1 MKTKYGI
8 FAVAC
13 LLSSAVFAEDAIKHE
28 IKTTVEVLA
37 KSSTSWAGETLP
49 NYPSG
54 TPEVTILRIVIPPK
68 TKLPMH
74 KHPYINA
81 GVLLSGE
88 LIVTTEDNKTKRL
101 KKGEA
106 LIELVNRWHYG
117 ENISD
122 EPAEI
127 IVVYAGEKGEA
138 ITIKK

>member
-1 MKTKYGI
+1 MAT
-8 FAVAC
+8 
-13 LLSSAVFAEDAIKHE
+13 
-28 IKTTVEVLA
+28 KTTVDVLA
-37 KSSTSWAGETLP
+37 KSTTTWSGEALP
-49 NYPSG
+49 HYPTGS
-54 TPEVTILRIVIPPK
+54 PEITILRIVIPPN

-88 LIVTTEDNKTKRL
+88 LIVTTDDNKTKRL

-106 LIELVNRWHYG
+106 LVELVNKWHYG
-117 ENISD
+117 ENVSD